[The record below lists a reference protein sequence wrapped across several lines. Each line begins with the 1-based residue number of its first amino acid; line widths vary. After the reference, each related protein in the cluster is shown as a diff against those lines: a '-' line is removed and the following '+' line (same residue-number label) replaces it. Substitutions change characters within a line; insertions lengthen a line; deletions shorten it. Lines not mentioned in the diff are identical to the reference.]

1 MNLHHLLNARR
12 AAGKPVRVALIGAGK
27 FGSMFLSQVPHTP
40 GLEVPVIVDLDPDRA
55 REACRTVGW
64 DAERIAATTFTDD
77 GAKATAGPI
86 EVIVEATGNPA
97 VGIRHARAAIAA
109 GKHIVMVNVEADVLA
124 GPLLAEEARKAGVVY
139 SLAYGDQPALTAE
152 MVDWARAT
160 GFRVVAAGKGT
171 KYLPAYHDVTP
182 EGVWGHYG
190 LTAGE
195 AQSAGMNPQMFNSFL
210 DGTKSAIEMAAI
222 ANATGLDVPAGGL
235 LFPPCGVDD
244 LPHVMRPRDKGGVL
258 EKSGVVEVVSSLERD
273 GRPVFR
279 DLRWGVYVVLEAPND
294 YAADCFRQYGLKTD
308 SSGRYAAMYKPYHLI
323 GLELNISILSAALRG
338 EPTGQPHGFRGDVAS
353 VAKRNLRAGEM
364 LDGEGGYTVWG
375 RLMPAAAS
383 LAAGA
388 LPIGLAHR
396 VKLKND
402 VAHRRGGALERCR
415 DRCQWR
421 HHQDSQGDGGGVS
434 GKAVECLRQQTARPR
449 LPEPLSEHGFG
460 VHHLGKTGLVDL
472 HGGDDR
478 GRPRL
483 GLAIAHGVVGILKRQ
498 ADEGFEAG
506 RYQLV
511 FAPQRVPWRNPLRP
525 GVRQRQRNGGAR
537 LHVQRF

>member
-1 MNLHHLLNARR
+1 DARPGMTRIRTLPSMNLSHLLNARH

-40 GLEVPVIVDLDPDRA
+40 GLEVPVIVDLDPERA

-64 DAERIAATTFTDD
+64 DASRIATTTFTADA
-77 GAKATAGPI
+77 AKAISGQI

-152 MVDWARAT
+152 IVDWARAT
-160 GFRVVAAGKGT
+160 GKGT

-182 EGVWGHYG
+182 DDVWQHYG
-190 LTAGE
+190 LTRSE

-222 ANATGLDVPAGGL
+222 ANATGLDVPANGL

-258 EKSGVVEVVSSLERD
+258 EKSGVAEVVSSLERD

-308 SSGRYAAMYKPYHLI
+308 ASGRYAAMYKPYHLI
-323 GLELNISILSAALRG
+323 GLELNISILSAALRN
-338 EPTGQPHGFRGDVAS
+338 EPTGQPHGFRGDVAA
-353 VAKRNLRAGEM
+353 VAKRDLRAGEM

-383 LAAGA
+383 LEAGA

-396 VKLKND
+396 VKLNND
-402 VAHRRGGALERCR
+402 
-415 DRCQWR
+415 
-421 HHQDSQGDGGGVS
+421 
-434 GKAVECLRQQTARPR
+434 
-449 LPEPLSEHGFG
+449 
-460 VHHLGKTGLVDL
+460 
-472 HGGDDR
+472 
-478 GRPRL
+478 
-483 GLAIAHGVVGILKRQ
+483 IAHGAVVRWSDVEVN
-498 ADEGFEAG
+498 ASDDAVMT
-506 RYQLV
+506 RR
-511 FAPQRVPWRNPLRP
+511 A
-525 GVRQRQRNGGAR
+525 
-537 LHVQRF
+537 

>member
-1 MNLHHLLNARR
+1 MNLSHMLDARR

-40 GLEVPVIVDLDPDRA
+40 GLEVPVIIDLDAERA
-55 REACRTVGW
+55 RDACRTVGW
-64 DAERIAATTFTDD
+64 DKARIAGTTFTAD
-77 GAKATAGPI
+77 GTKAASGDI

-109 GKHIVMVNVEADVLA
+109 GKHVVMVNVEADVLA

-182 EGVWGHYG
+182 AEVWSHYG
-190 LTAGE
+190 LSADE

-222 ANATGLDVPAGGL
+222 ANATGLDVPSNGL
-235 LFPPCGVDD
+235 AFPPCGVDD

-258 EKSGVVEVVSSLERD
+258 EKSGQVEVVSSLERD

-279 DLRWGVYVVLEAPND
+279 DLRWGVYVALEAPNE

-308 SSGRYAAMYKPYHLI
+308 SSGKYAAMYKPYHLI

-338 EPTGQPHGFRGDVAS
+338 EATGQPHGFRGDVAA
-353 VAKRNLRAGEM
+353 VAKRGLRAGEM

-375 RLMPAAAS
+375 KLMPAAAS
-383 LAAGA
+383 LEAGA

-396 VKLKND
+396 VRLKRD
-402 VAHRRGGALERCR
+402 VAHGALVRWS
-415 DRCQWR
+415 D
-421 HHQDSQGDGGGVS
+421 
-434 GKAVECLRQQTARPR
+434 VEIDMDNETVRTRRAMEAKFGAAR
-449 LPEPLSEHGFG
+449 
-460 VHHLGKTGLVDL
+460 
-472 HGGDDR
+472 
-478 GRPRL
+478 
-483 GLAIAHGVVGILKRQ
+483 
-498 ADEGFEAG
+498 
-506 RYQLV
+506 
-511 FAPQRVPWRNPLRP
+511 
-525 GVRQRQRNGGAR
+525 
-537 LHVQRF
+537 